1 MPAPYAAENHG
12 DEKDIYI
19 HSNQV
24 SLTKFGSSN
33 RNTSTKTFSKVKL
46 LNNHKKKPNQFDNN
60 QKLRQKVEIE
70 FEKLLD

>member
-33 RNTSTKTFSKVKL
+33 RNTSTKTFSKGKL
-46 LNNHKKKPNQFDNN
+46 LNNHKKKNPIGLTTIKSCD
-60 QKLRQKVEIE
+60 KK
-70 FEKLLD
+70 